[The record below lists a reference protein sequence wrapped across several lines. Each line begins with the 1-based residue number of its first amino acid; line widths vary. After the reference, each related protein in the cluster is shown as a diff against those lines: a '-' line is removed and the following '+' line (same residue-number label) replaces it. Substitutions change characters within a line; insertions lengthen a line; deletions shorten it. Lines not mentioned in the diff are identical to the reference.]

1 MAIKSRGDS
10 EVIIL
15 VPKEKIKNFPD
26 KPGVYLMKDQQGH
39 VIYVGKALSLR
50 KRVRSYFL
58 KFQPSIKTQIML
70 SYVRDIGHIETACE
84 YDALILESN
93 LIKQYKP
100 RFNITLKDDKS
111 FPYIKITREKFPRVF
126 IGRRRK
132 AEEDTGPSTKS
143 LRIDPSTTLR
153 VDYFGPYTS
162 SKLLRRALKILRKS
176 FPFCTCRRF
185 PKKACLH
192 YHLGLC
198 AGPCQKKASKKAYLK
213 IIKGLEDFLLKKDTE
228 LIDELSFKMRE
239 LVRCEKFE
247 EAANVREQLEALSLF
262 ISLKKID
269 ARKTFSLDEDLLKLG
284 FKKEPLIVEAFDI
297 SNIGSNQTVGSMAY
311 FYKGRPDKNNYRRF
325 KIKTVAG
332 IDDYAMIQ
340 EVVRRRYER
349 LLLEKEKMPDLIIID
364 GGRGHLDAAC
374 VVLETLRLNIPMIA
388 IAKRQELIYTIS
400 HRGPIKLAGDSKVLQ
415 LIQRAR
421 DEAHRF
427 ALKYH
432 HLLRKKDAFEE

>member
-1 MAIKSRGDS
+1 M
-10 EVIIL
+10 VIEGRRDRKVVIL
-15 VPKEKIKNFPD
+15 VPKEKVKNFPD
-26 KPGVYLMKDQQGH
+26 KPGVYLMKDRQGH
-39 VIYVGKALSLR
+39 LIYVGKALSLK
-50 KRVRSYFL
+50 KRVGSYFL

-70 SYVRDIGHIETACE
+70 SYVEDIGHIETPCE

-100 RFNITLKDDKS
+100 RFNIALKDDKS

-132 AEEDTGPSTKS
+132 GDEDA
-143 LRIDPSTTLR
+143 
-153 VDYFGPYTS
+153 DYFGPYMS
-162 SKLLRRALKILRKS
+162 AKLLRRALKVLRKS

-198 AGPCQKKASKKAYLK
+198 AGPCQKKISKKAYLEV
-213 IIKGLEDFLLKKDTE
+213 IKGLEDFLMKKDTE
-228 LIDELSFKMRE
+228 LIDELSFKMRK
-239 LVRCEKFE
+239 LAKREKFE
-247 EAANVREQLEALSLF
+247 EAAKVRDQLEALSLL

-269 ARKTFSLDEDLLKLG
+269 ARKTFGLDEDLLKLG
-284 FKKEPLIVEAFDI
+284 LKKEPLAVEAFDI
-297 SNIGSNQTVGSMAY
+297 SNIGTNQTVGSMVY

-349 LLLEKEKMPDLIIID
+349 LLLEKEKMPDLIVID
-364 GGRGHLDAAC
+364 GGMGHLDAAHA
-374 VVLETLRLNIPMIA
+374 VLETLGLNIPMIG
-388 IAKRQELIYTIS
+388 IAKSQELIYTVS
-400 HRGPIKLAGDSKVLQ
+400 HRGPIKLARASKILQ

-432 HLLRKKDAFEE
+432 HLLRKKDAFKKS